1 MYCRFNIVK
10 NQKYIFWL
18 ELPYYFQAAT
28 KSPALGRAYE
38 AENITMPMT
47 PPKTAGE
54 ARIIEA
60 KIRRSFR
67 IAFMAMVLMS
77 LGSLL
82 GISSLATNAMMLL
95 AFVYFIRVA
104 VLDKKLAAYHQQV
117 MDKLVGD
124 RERAQL
130 ISAQFYA
137 MNQAGQGTT
146 QSARPEQQKRPE

>member
-1 MYCRFNIVK
+1 M
-10 NQKYIFWL
+10 
-18 ELPYYFQAAT
+18 
-28 KSPALGRAYE
+28 S
-38 AENITMPMT
+38 ITQ
-47 PPKTAGE
+47 PKTAGE

-60 KIRRSFR
+60 KIRRSLC
-67 IAFMAMVLMS
+67 IAFAAMVLMS
-77 LGSLL
+77 LGGLL
-82 GISSLATNAMMLL
+82 GISSLATNTMMLL
-95 AFVYFIRVA
+95 AFVCFIRVA

-146 QSARPEQQKRPE
+146 QSDHPKQQTPPN